1 MSRADLPNDVR
12 ILYLARLVPIALAN
26 ATTLDLVLARLTLAM
41 TPAGPLMLG
50 ELLVMAPVAE
60 GDARVMAM
68 CETSLGLD
76 PRMPT

>member
-1 MSRADLPNDVR
+1 
-12 ILYLARLVPIALAN
+12 LYLARLVPIALAN